1 MMIIGITGGIASGKS
16 TVSNYLIRCGYSVVD
31 ADQVARQVVAPG
43 TVGLKKIVQAFGP
56 KILTDDG
63 RLNRQKLGRV
73 VFNSPDQLQILNKI
87 LQPLIRLEI
96 IRQLTALQR
105 ADHQLIFLDAP
116 LLFEQ
121 HYDALCDLVM
131 VVVTSPAIQL
141 KRLMKRNQLT
151 VEQAEAR
158 IKSQMPLATKEALA
172 DLVID
177 NDSTIARTE
186 QQVQQWLDNV
196 Q

>member
-1 MMIIGITGGIASGKS
+1 MIIGITGGIASGKS

-31 ADQVARQVVAPG
+31 ADQVARQVVVPG
-43 TVGLKKIVQAFGP
+43 TDGLKKIVQAFGP

-87 LQPLIRLEI
+87 LQPLIRQKI

-131 VVVTSPAIQL
+131 FVVTSPAIQL

-172 DLVID
+172 DMVID

>member
-16 TVSNYLIRCGYSVVD
+16 TVSSYLIRCGYSVVD

>member
-151 VEQAEAR
+151 VEQTEAR

>member
-43 TVGLKKIVQAFGP
+43 TDGLKKIVQAFGP

-87 LQPLIRLEI
+87 LQPLIRQKI

-172 DLVID
+172 DMVID
-177 NDSTIARTE
+177 NDSSIARTE

>member
-43 TVGLKKIVQAFGP
+43 TDGLKKIVQAFGP

-87 LQPLIRLEI
+87 LQPLIRQKI

-121 HYDALCDLVM
+121 HYDALCYLVM

-172 DLVID
+172 DMVID

>member
-16 TVSNYLIRCGYSVVD
+16 TVSSYLIRRGYSVVD
-31 ADQVARQVVAPG
+31 ADQVARQVVTPG
-43 TVGLKKIVQAFGP
+43 TSGLKKIVKVFGSQ
-56 KILTDDG
+56 ILMSDG
-63 RLNRQKLGRV
+63 QLNRQKLGQV

-87 LQPLIRLEI
+87 LQPLIRQEI

-151 VEQAEAR
+151 MEQAEAR
-158 IKSQMPLATKEALA
+158 IKSQMPLAIKKALA

-177 NDSTIARTE
+177 NNSTVARTE

>member
-1 MMIIGITGGIASGKS
+1 MIIGITGGIASGKS

-43 TVGLKKIVQAFGP
+43 TSGLKKIVQTFGP
-56 KILTDDG
+56 KILTGDG
-63 RLNRQKLGRV
+63 RLNRQKLGQI
-73 VFNSPDQLQILNKI
+73 VFDSPNQLQRLNEI
-87 LQPLIRLEI
+87 LQPLIRQEI

-131 VVVTSPAIQL
+131 VVVVSPAIQL
-141 KRLMKRNQLT
+141 ERLMKRNQLT
-151 VEQAEAR
+151 VEQAESR
-158 IKSQMPLATKEALA
+158 IKSQMPLVAKEALS

-177 NDSTIARTE
+177 NNSTIARTE
-186 QQVQQWLDNV
+186 RQVQQWLDNV

>member
-1 MMIIGITGGIASGKS
+1 MIIGITGGIASGKS

-43 TVGLKKIVQAFGP
+43 TSGLKKIVQTFGP
-56 KILTDDG
+56 KILTGDG
-63 RLNRQKLGRV
+63 RLNRQKLGQM
-73 VFNSPDQLQILNKI
+73 VFNSPNQLQKLNEV
-87 LQPLIRLEI
+87 LQPLIRQEI

-131 VVVTSPAIQL
+131 VVVVSPAIQL
-141 KRLMKRNQLT
+141 ERLMKRNQLT
-151 VEQAEAR
+151 VEQAESR
-158 IKSQMPLATKEALA
+158 IKSQMPLAAKEALS

-177 NDSTIARTE
+177 NNSTIARTE
-186 QQVQQWLDNV
+186 RQVQQWLDNV

>member
-43 TVGLKKIVQAFGP
+43 TSGLKKIVQTFGP
-56 KILTDDG
+56 KILTGDG
-63 RLNRQKLGRV
+63 RLNRQKLGQI
-73 VFNSPDQLQILNKI
+73 VFDSPNQLQRLNEI
-87 LQPLIRLEI
+87 LQPLIRQEI

-131 VVVTSPAIQL
+131 VVVVSPAIQL
-141 KRLMKRNQLT
+141 ERLMKRNQLT
-151 VEQAEAR
+151 VEQAESR
-158 IKSQMPLATKEALA
+158 IKSQMPLVAKEALS

-177 NDSTIARTE
+177 NNSTIARTE
-186 QQVQQWLDNV
+186 RQVQQWLDNV

>member
-186 QQVQQWLDNV
+186 QQVQQGLDNV

>member
-43 TVGLKKIVQAFGP
+43 TSGLKKIVQTFGP
-56 KILTDDG
+56 KILTGDG
-63 RLNRQKLGRV
+63 RLNRQKLGQM
-73 VFNSPDQLQILNKI
+73 VFDSPNQLQRLNEI
-87 LQPLIRLEI
+87 LQPLIRQEI

-131 VVVTSPAIQL
+131 VVVVSPAIQL
-141 KRLMKRNQLT
+141 ERLMKRNQLT
-151 VEQAEAR
+151 VEQAESR
-158 IKSQMPLATKEALA
+158 IKSQMPLAAKEALS

-177 NDSTIARTE
+177 NNSTIARTE
-186 QQVQQWLDNV
+186 RQVQQWLDNV

>member
-1 MMIIGITGGIASGKS
+1 MIIGITGGIASGKS

>member
-1 MMIIGITGGIASGKS
+1 M
-16 TVSNYLIRCGYSVVD
+16 
-31 ADQVARQVVAPG
+31 
-43 TVGLKKIVQAFGP
+43 
-56 KILTDDG
+56 
-63 RLNRQKLGRV
+63 
-73 VFNSPDQLQILNKI
+73 VFNSPNQLQILNEI
-87 LQPLIRLEI
+87 LQPLIRQEI
-96 IRQLTALQR
+96 TRQLTALQR
-105 ADHQLIFLDAP
+105 TDHQLIFLDAP

-121 HYDALCDLVM
+121 HYDTLCDLVM
-131 VVVTSPAIQL
+131 VVVVSPAIQL

-158 IKSQMPLATKEALA
+158 IKSQMPLAAKEALA
-172 DLVID
+172 DLVIN

>member
-1 MMIIGITGGIASGKS
+1 MRIIGITGGIASGKS

-31 ADQVARQVVAPG
+31 ADHVARQVVAPG
-43 TVGLKKIVQAFGP
+43 TRGLKKIVQTFGP
-56 KILTDDG
+56 QILTDDG
-63 RLNRQKLGRV
+63 RLDRQKLGQV
-73 VFNSPDQLQILNKI
+73 VFNSPNQLQRLNEI
-87 LQPLIRLEI
+87 LQPLIRQEI

-105 ADHQLIFLDAP
+105 TDHQLIFLDAP

-121 HYDALCDLVM
+121 HYDTLCDLVM
-131 VVVTSPAIQL
+131 VVVVSPAIQL

-158 IKSQMPLATKEALA
+158 IKSQLPLGTKKTLA

>member
-172 DLVID
+172 DMVID